1 MNKIVFTI
9 IILLLPFNIKLKAD
23 NFSLPYNSSGNFDYD
38 KVIHEIYDI
47 YKSDEVHVKKER
59 MVYKKLNELIN
70 QTFTFKIT
78 CSDSITYDKKAD
90 QTVIKS
96 REEYYRDN
104 ANGYFGIFVIVR
116 QNGDNMLM
124 NSAPDKEISFSGKI
138 SDLLVL
144 SYKNKAGLY
153 PTCRTS
159 LKDFD
164 DSGTEIQQI
173 LLMVDA

>member
-1 MNKIVFTI
+1 MKTIFFI
-9 IILLLPFNIKLKAD
+9 IIFTLLFSGFNVNKGV
-23 NFSLPYNSSGNFDYD
+23 NFPSNTSSNFDFD
-38 KVIHEIYDI
+38 KLISEVYDI

-59 MVYKKLNELIN
+59 MVYKKLNDLIS

-78 CSDSITYDKKAD
+78 CSDSITFDKKTN

-96 REEYYRDN
+96 KEEYYRDN

-116 QNGDNMLM
+116 QSGDDLLM
-124 NSAPDKEISFSGKI
+124 NSAPDKVISISGKI

-144 SYKNKAGLY
+144 SYRNKAGLY
-153 PTCRTS
+153 PKCRTS

-173 LLMVDA
+173 LIMVDA